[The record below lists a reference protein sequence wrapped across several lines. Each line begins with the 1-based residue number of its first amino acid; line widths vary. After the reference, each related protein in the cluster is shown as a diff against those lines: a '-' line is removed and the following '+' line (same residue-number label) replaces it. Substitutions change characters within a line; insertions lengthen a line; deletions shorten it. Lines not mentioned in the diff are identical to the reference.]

1 MKVKQ
6 KVKEKIK
13 SIYAT
18 CLITGKQHYIY
29 GPTLKRKID
38 KFGSTDAF
46 LANFIS
52 TKAKKFLKGGMSQE
66 EVRLKLKVKAKL
78 PDISEDVLLRNK
90 IKIAKKRE
98 KKQSFGYLESTEY
111 AAKKKIENATLNNWE
126 SWKAYVENATGGPNG
141 CQIKHGGTCQQP
153 HIWFSNGEYCDNCT
167 YYQYCLVGNKRLL
180 KRR

>member
-6 KVKEKIK
+6 KIK

-29 GPTLKRKID
+29 GPTLQRKVA
-38 KFGSTDAF
+38 KFGSVESF
-46 LANFIS
+46 LSNFIS
-52 TKAKKFLKGGMSQE
+52 TKAKKLLKEGLSQD
-66 EVRLKLKVKAKL
+66 EVRQKLKIKAKL
-78 PDISEDVLLRNK
+78 PEIAEQILIRNK
-90 IKIAKKRE
+90 IKKVNKRQKK
-98 KKQSFGYLESTEY
+98 SGISYIDTAEY
-111 AAKKKIENATLNNWE
+111 AAKKKIENETINNWD
-126 SWKAYVENATGGPNG
+126 SWKSYVENATGGPNG

-153 HIWFSNGEYCDNCT
+153 HIWFGNGEYCDGCS